1 MSKNKLAK
9 FAETETF
16 PNFFQPSMEE
26 LTKGFDKKGRW
37 HDFFEN
43 NNPIVL
49 ELGCGRGEYTIGLA
63 KFYPEKNFIGMD
75 IKGARMWQGCRF
87 AIDNQ
92 MKNVAFLRTQIDYV
106 NLCFD
111 KGEIE
116 EIWITFPDPQ
126 PKKKNKRLT
135 SLRFL
140 ERYKQCIANHAKIN
154 LKTDSDLL
162 YQYTH
167 MNNTISFNYL
177 PIYYLEPNTRI
188 TIDDPNSSIY
198 GDYIIQSISLPL
210 DISSTMTISAYKALQ
225 KI

>member
-1 MSKNKLAK
+1 
-9 FAETETF
+9 
-16 PNFFQPSMEE
+16 
-26 LTKGFDKKGRW
+26 
-37 HDFFEN
+37 
-43 NNPIVL
+43 
-49 ELGCGRGEYTIGLA
+49 
-63 KFYPEKNFIGMD
+63 
-75 IKGARMWQGCRF
+75 MWQGCRF

-162 YQYTH
+162 YQYTQELIAENH
-167 MNNTISFNYL
+167 YKI
-177 PIYYLEPNTRI
+177 LER
-188 TIDDPNSSIY
+188 IDDIY
-198 GDYIIQSISLPL
+198 ATKSRRPEL
-210 DISSTMTISAYKALQ
+210 DILTYYEKMWLDRGLKIKYLQ
-225 KI
+225 FQID